1 MTKNVIPLDP
11 KKRPEAA
18 VRLADLSEAQ
28 EAVAILVKA
37 LPIMPS
43 IQDPPAFKAIMAE
56 RLAPYPTDVLVA
68 AVRKA
73 IDDFKAMP
81 SIHEMLELCEGLIEP
96 RRAELRALE
105 AAQRR
110 EQQAAEVERKAQ
122 REQEREAYRQADL
135 DRLRKLEARAR
146 ERLGDDGPL
155 PGDVELA
162 DSLSGRNVYRA
173 GTPVSWQ
180 AALAAGE
187 RWAVQYCRQIALA
200 ARVIRAHE
208 HGKISWA
215 NALPAVKLIVA
226 DEAGA
231 RRWIEEKEGRQAG
244 HPDQKLPE
252 AFWRALWKIRG
263 KCGLD
268 VPLQYRREERAATAL
283 ENLKHLEG
291 LAHLGDTRA
300 MIDAQTQKEW
310 EARRSARRAKA
321 SGT

>member
-81 SIHEMLELCEGLIEP
+81 SIHEMLELCEALMEA
-96 RRAELRALE
+96 RRAEQQARRAEQQAAAE
-105 AAQRR
+105 AAER
-110 EQQAAEVERKAQ
+110 AAEVEREAQ
-122 REQEREAYRQADL
+122 REQKREAYRQADL

-146 ERLGDDGPL
+146 ERLGDGGPL

-187 RWAVQYCRQIALA
+187 RWAVQYCRLIALA

-215 NALPAVKLIVA
+215 DALPAVKLIVA

-231 RRWIEEKEGRQAG
+231 RRWIEEKEGHQAG

-252 AFWRALWKIRG
+252 FFWRALWKIRG

-268 VPLQYRREERAATAL
+268 VPVSVFPEDAAAAAVD
-283 ENLKHLEG
+283 NLKHLTG
-291 LAHLGDTRA
+291 LAGLADTRA
-300 MIDAQTQKEW
+300 TLEVQAREQW
-310 EARRSARRAKA
+310 EARRAAPKR
-321 SGT
+321 